1 MFLTYTVHDVEAV
14 KAFLADL
21 PGLTR
26 SVAFR
31 APADNLLSMVGIG
44 SGLWDRLFPDAKRP
58 AGLHPFEEIR
68 GAKHTA
74 VSTPGDL
81 LIHLRANHADMCFQ
95 LATLIGQRL
104 DGHAEVV
111 DETHGFK
118 FFDDRDLLGFVDGSE
133 NPEFVAAEDAVL
145 VGDEDPEY
153 PNSSYVIVQKY
164 LHDMDAWN
172 GHSTEQQ
179 ERAIGRSKLDNVEM
193 SKEEKPANSH
203 IALNDISD
211 EDGNDLKIY
220 RENMPFGSIGDKEF
234 GTYFIGYTKDPGR
247 IERMLRNMFIGN
259 PDHDRILDF
268 STAHTGGLF
277 FVPTEEFLDSL

>member
-14 KAFLADL
+14 RDFLADL

-31 APADNLLSMVGIG
+31 APADNLLSVVGIG

-74 VSTPGDL
+74 VFTPG
-81 LIHLRANHADMCFQ
+81 
-95 LATLIGQRL
+95 
-104 DGHAEVV
+104 
-111 DETHGFK
+111 
-118 FFDDRDLLGFVDGSE
+118 DLLGFVDGSE
-133 NPEFVAAEDAVL
+133 NPEFAAAEDAVL

-153 PNSSYVIVQKY
+153 RNSSYVIVQKY

-172 GHSTEQQ
+172 GLSTEQQ

-193 SKEEKPANSH
+193 SEEEKPANSH

-247 IERMLRNMFIGN
+247 IERMLRDMFIGN